1 MGHTD
6 SYDFHQICPVDD
18 LPSGERILFE
28 IEGFSIALFRVGEK
42 YYAIGDVCTHDNG
55 PIGDGELDGLE
66 VVCPRHGAR
75 FDLETGNATRLPAV
89 RGIPVYP
96 VRVRENLIEVGIPI
110 RIAR

>member
-1 MGHTD
+1 MDYTD
-6 SYDFHQICPVDD
+6 SYFFHQICQVDD
-18 LPSGERILFE
+18 LPSGERVLFE

-42 YYAIGDVCTHDNG
+42 YCAIGDVCTHDNG

-96 VRVRENLIEVGIPI
+96 VRVRENLIEVGILM